1 MWSALPFSCVCWCAA
16 VSTDCLCA
24 RRLQAFDDFMTA
36 AACSFTLTVN
46 DEEKPQIEQSSC
58 PTAVVGTKGLPP
70 WPELAASDNSGD
82 EVDIKAL
89 VTSRTRDGMV
99 ITEVTSES
107 ALTGAHA
114 YTFRGASA
122 DSTEAH
128 CCLALTCLVCVPAQ
142 RRTRAE
148 MSRSAAPRS
157 GCGEVAVWLFS
168 QHCCLLSRPSSRH
181 THGQRIRSSDS

>member
-1 MWSALPFSCVCWCAA
+1 MWSALPFLRACLCAA
-16 VSTDCLCA
+16 ASTDCLCA

-70 WPELAASDNSGD
+70 WPEVAAVDNSGD

-89 VTSRTRDGMV
+89 VRRHGRDGLV
-99 ITEVTSES
+99 TTEVTAES
-107 ALTGAHA
+107 ALTGAHS
-114 YTFRGASA
+114 YTFRGAST

-128 CCLALTCLVCVPAQ
+128 CCLALTCLVCV
-142 RRTRAE
+142 
-148 MSRSAAPRS
+148 RS
-157 GCGEVAVWLFS
+157 GGLERKCRGVQRPDRAVV
-168 QHCCLLSRPSSRH
+168 
-181 THGQRIRSSDS
+181 RSVQKNVNIVQTWTLV

>member
-1 MWSALPFSCVCWCAA
+1 M
-16 VSTDCLCA
+16 
-24 RRLQAFDDFMTA
+24 QAFDDFMTA

-89 VTSRTRDGMV
+89 VTSRTRDGLV
-99 ITEVTSES
+99 TTEVTSES

-114 YTFRGASA
+114 YTFRGASTGSIHLSA
-122 DSTEAH
+122 AQS
-128 CCLALTCLVCVPAQ
+128 CLALTCLVCACA
-142 RRTRAE
+142 AE
-148 MSRSAAPRS
+148 DSSGNVAECSAPI
-157 GCGEVAVWLFS
+157 GLW
-168 QHCCLLSRPSSRH
+168 
-181 THGQRIRSSDS
+181 

>member
-1 MWSALPFSCVCWCAA
+1 MWSALPFLRACLCAA
-16 VSTDCLCA
+16 ASTDCLCA
-24 RRLQAFDDFMTA
+24 CRLQAFDDFMTA

-89 VTSRTRDGMV
+89 VRRHGRDGLV
-99 ITEVTSES
+99 TTEVTSES

-122 DSTEAH
+122 DPPVYRAFSL
-128 CCLALTCLVCVPAQ
+128 CSDMPCVCL
-142 RRTRAE
+142 
-148 MSRSAAPRS
+148 RS
-157 GCGEVAVWLFS
+157 GGLERKCRGVQRPDRAVV
-168 QHCCLLSRPSSRH
+168 
-181 THGQRIRSSDS
+181 RSVQKNVNIVQTWTLV

>member
-1 MWSALPFSCVCWCAA
+1 MWSALPFLCVCWCAA

-24 RRLQAFDDFMTA
+24 CRLQAFDDFMTA

-99 ITEVTSES
+99 TTEVTAES
-107 ALTGAHA
+107 ALTGAHS

-122 DSTEAH
+122 ASTEVH
-128 CCLALTCLVCVPAQ
+128 CCFALTCLVCACA
-142 RRTRAE
+142 AE
-148 MSRSAAPRS
+148 DSSGNVAECSAPI
-157 GCGEVAVWLFS
+157 GLW
-168 QHCCLLSRPSSRH
+168 
-181 THGQRIRSSDS
+181 

>member
-1 MWSALPFSCVCWCAA
+1 MLSALPFLRACLCAA

-70 WPELAASDNSGD
+70 WPEVAAVDNSGD

-89 VTSRTRDGMV
+89 VRRHGRDGLV
-99 ITEVTSES
+99 TTEVTSES

-142 RRTRAE
+142 RRTRAA

-157 GCGEVAVWLFS
+157 GCGEK
-168 QHCCLLSRPSSRH
+168 LLLNE
-181 THGQRIRSSDS
+181 QIVI

>member
-1 MWSALPFSCVCWCAA
+1 MWSALPFLRACLCAA
-16 VSTDCLCA
+16 VWTDWLCA

-70 WPELAASDNSGD
+70 WPEVAAVDNSGD

-89 VTSRTRDGMV
+89 VRRHGRDGLV
-99 ITEVTSES
+99 TTEVTAES
-107 ALTGAHA
+107 ALTGAHS
-114 YTFRGASA
+114 YTFRGAST

-128 CCLALTCLVCVPAQ
+128 CCFALTCLVCACA
-142 RRTRAE
+142 AE
-148 MSRSAAPRS
+148 DSSGNVAECSAPI
-157 GCGEVAVWLFS
+157 GLW
-168 QHCCLLSRPSSRH
+168 
-181 THGQRIRSSDS
+181 

>member
-1 MWSALPFSCVCWCAA
+1 MFSALQSHHAVPSCAA
-16 VSTDCLCA
+16 ASTDCWCA

-70 WPELAASDNSGD
+70 WPEVAAVDNSGD

-89 VTSRTRDGMV
+89 VRRHGRNGLVT
-99 ITEVTSES
+99 TEVTSES
-107 ALTGAHA
+107 ALTGEHA

-122 DSTEAH
+122 DPP
-128 CCLALTCLVCVPAQ
+128 VC
-142 RRTRAE
+142 RAVLLCSD
-148 MSRSAAPRS
+148 MPCVWLRS
-157 GCGEVAVWLFS
+157 GGLERKCRGVQRPDRAVVK
-168 QHCCLLSRPSSRH
+168 LLLNDTFVSMFP
-181 THGQRIRSSDS
+181 

>member
-1 MWSALPFSCVCWCAA
+1 MWSALPFSCVCCCAA
-16 VSTDCLCA
+16 ASTDCLCA
-24 RRLQAFDDFMTA
+24 CRLQAFDDFMTA

-70 WPELAASDNSGD
+70 WPEVAAVDNSGD

-89 VTSRTRDGMV
+89 VRRHGRDGLV
-99 ITEVTSES
+99 TTEVTSES
-107 ALTGAHA
+107 ALTGAHS

-122 DSTEAH
+122 DSPVYRAFSL
-128 CCLALTCLVCVPAQ
+128 CSDVPCVRAQ

-157 GCGEVAVWLFS
+157 GCGEKCSLHS
-168 QHCCLLSRPSSRH
+168 HSS
-181 THGQRIRSSDS
+181 SSSLEKE

>member
-1 MWSALPFSCVCWCAA
+1 M
-16 VSTDCLCA
+16 
-24 RRLQAFDDFMTA
+24 QAFDDFMTA

-70 WPELAASDNSGD
+70 WPEVAAVDNSGD

-89 VTSRTRDGMV
+89 VTSRTRDGLV
-99 ITEVTSES
+99 TTEVTSES

-122 DSTEAH
+122 DPPVYRAFLFCSGVPGV
-128 CCLALTCLVCVPAQ
+128 LVQ
-142 RRTRAE
+142 RRTRAA

-157 GCGEVAVWLFS
+157 GCGEVVVE
-168 QHCCLLSRPSSRH
+168 
-181 THGQRIRSSDS
+181 

>member
-1 MWSALPFSCVCWCAA
+1 MWSALPSLCVCFCAA
-16 VSTDCLCA
+16 LLAPDWRCA

-70 WPELAASDNSGD
+70 WPEVAAVDNSGD
-82 EVDIKAL
+82 DVDIKAL
-89 VTSRTRDGMV
+89 VRRHGRNGLVT
-99 ITEVTSES
+99 TEVTADS
-107 ALTGAHA
+107 ALTGAHS
-114 YTFRGASA
+114 YTFRGAS
-122 DSTEAH
+122 TESPVYRAFLF
-128 CCLALTCLVCVPAQ
+128 CSDVPGVLVQ

-157 GCGEVAVWLFS
+157 GCGEVVVE
-168 QHCCLLSRPSSRH
+168 
-181 THGQRIRSSDS
+181 